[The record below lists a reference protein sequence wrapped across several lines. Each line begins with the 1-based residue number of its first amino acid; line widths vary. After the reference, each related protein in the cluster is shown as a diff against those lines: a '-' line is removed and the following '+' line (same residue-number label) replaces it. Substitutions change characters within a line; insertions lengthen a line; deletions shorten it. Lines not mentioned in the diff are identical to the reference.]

1 MLTKDF
7 EIYNTDDDKTS
18 WSYDE
23 ADRFIKEKLSG
34 WLKWEFGEVANQDG
48 TITFDDHLKK
58 VKESNPQITQE
69 MEQPIFDKFD
79 TEMPRGEWSYSE
91 LSNYL
96 VSKQIAHMDMN
107 GDGKIT
113 LTELLDSAKQ

>member
-1 MLTKDF
+1 
-7 EIYNTDDDKTS
+7 
-18 WSYDE
+18 
-23 ADRFIKEKLSG
+23 
-34 WLKWEFGEVANQDG
+34 
-48 TITFDDHLKK
+48 
-58 VKESNPQITQE
+58 

-79 TEMPRGEWSYSE
+79 TEMPREEWSYSE